1 MSVVTATATWFG
13 SRLPTAEPVVHLLA
27 AHQPGIPSRVTRC
40 GKRGRTWQ
48 PLSTLP
54 NEAKSWSRCPTCAAS
69 LRPPQPARRA
79 APRRPETTSD
89 DEDILSAYATA
100 LAQADLAPGTK
111 RIYLSRLRSF
121 LAFLGTAELELDGRD
136 PLSDAHGRNHAVR
149 EFRAH
154 LKTVTAL
161 KPTTV
166 NNYIAALD
174 HFYGFYLQLGRAV
187 VDRERLPRWAP
198 KVLDPAQRKQFLRA
212 VERCCSPRDKAVCL
226 TLLYAGL
233 RISELTALDLRDL
246 IRSARRTKLIIRD
259 GKGGIYRE
267 IPGLHRTA
275 RDALDAWLDQRPR
288 WLPNGSTETALFLS
302 RRRKRLSDRAAREIV
317 TALGHDARL
326 GPDHDG
332 EPFGPHT
339 LRHTL
344 ATSLREQ
351 GYDLP
356 TIASILGHSS
366 IEVTGRYTLASAAET
381 AEALEHL
388 TIET

>member
-1 MSVVTATATWFG
+1 MSVVTTTTTWFG

-27 AHQPGIPSRVTRC
+27 AHQPDIRSRVTRC

-54 NEAKSWSRCPTCAAS
+54 NEGTSWSRCPTCAAS

-154 LKTVTAL
+154 LKTVTGL

-198 KVLDPAQRKQFLRA
+198 KALDPAQRKQFLRA
-212 VERCCSPRDKAVCL
+212 LERCCSPRDKALCL

-233 RISELTALDLRDL
+233 RISELVALDPRDL
-246 IRSARRTKLIIRD
+246 IRSARRTKLIVRD
-259 GKGGIYRE
+259 GKGGI
-267 IPGLHRTA
+267 
-275 RDALDAWLDQRPR
+275 
-288 WLPNGSTETALFLS
+288 
-302 RRRKRLSDRAAREIV
+302 
-317 TALGHDARL
+317 
-326 GPDHDG
+326 
-332 EPFGPHT
+332 
-339 LRHTL
+339 
-344 ATSLREQ
+344 
-351 GYDLP
+351 
-356 TIASILGHSS
+356 
-366 IEVTGRYTLASAAET
+366 
-381 AEALEHL
+381 
-388 TIET
+388 